1 MRKERLTSLDGDVK
15 EKFIATIF
23 TELKVMH
30 QFPCRF
36 ILPLMGMSYSE
47 DMLTDPC
54 LVYEYM
60 PNGSVS
66 DKLKRKNGS
75 PALTWYDI
83 NINQTLFLLNDSHII
98 KLFQF
103 CNFTKKIISM
113 FAKLKNYIFE
123 NFAKLQHELF
133 FGKMKLNT
141 NM

>member
-1 MRKERLTSLDGDVK
+1 MRKEKLSGLDGDVK

-66 DKLKRKNGS
+66 DKLKRKNGTT
-75 PALTWYDI
+75 ALTWYVQWRYKS
-83 NINQTLFLLNDSHII
+83 N
-98 KLFQF
+98 
-103 CNFTKKIISM
+103 IIS
-113 FAKLKNYIFE
+113 IE
-123 NFAKLQHELF
+123 
-133 FGKMKLNT
+133 
-141 NM
+141 

>member
-1 MRKERLTSLDGDVK
+1 MK

-36 ILPLMGMSYSE
+36 ILPLMGMSYSD
-47 DMLTDPC
+47 DMLTDAC

-83 NINQTLFLLNDSHII
+83 NINQTLFLLNDS
-98 KLFQF
+98 
-103 CNFTKKIISM
+103 NNNKIISM
-113 FAKLKNYIFE
+113 LQFHQKNNINVCKTKKLYI
-123 NFAKLQHELF
+123 
-133 FGKMKLNT
+133 
-141 NM
+141 

>member
-1 MRKERLTSLDGDVK
+1 MNILGKYSIKYSAFFLTAVKKLRKERLTSLDEDVK

-66 DKLKRKNGS
+66 DKLKRKNGTT
-75 PALTWYDI
+75 ALTWYV
-83 NINQTLFLLNDSHII
+83 Q
-98 KLFQF
+98 
-103 CNFTKKIISM
+103 
-113 FAKLKNYIFE
+113 
-123 NFAKLQHELF
+123 
-133 FGKMKLNT
+133 
-141 NM
+141 

>member
-1 MRKERLTSLDGDVK
+1 MNVLGKYSIKYSAFFLTAVKKLRKERLTSLDGDVK

-47 DMLTDPC
+47 DMLTDAC

-98 KLFQF
+98 NYF
-103 CNFTKKIISM
+103 NVAISPKK
-113 FAKLKNYIFE
+113 
-123 NFAKLQHELF
+123 
-133 FGKMKLNT
+133 
-141 NM
+141 

>member
-98 KLFQF
+98 NYF
-103 CNFTKKIISM
+103 NVAISPKK
-113 FAKLKNYIFE
+113 
-123 NFAKLQHELF
+123 
-133 FGKMKLNT
+133 
-141 NM
+141 